1 MKSQILMAIGVA
13 IVASVLVTGLASSIY
28 AQSNV
33 TGGNVSIPSASDNG
47 ESGDDDGEEEDN
59 GGENEE
65 DEGNN

>member
-33 TGGNVSIPSASDNG
+33 TGGNVSMPSASDNG